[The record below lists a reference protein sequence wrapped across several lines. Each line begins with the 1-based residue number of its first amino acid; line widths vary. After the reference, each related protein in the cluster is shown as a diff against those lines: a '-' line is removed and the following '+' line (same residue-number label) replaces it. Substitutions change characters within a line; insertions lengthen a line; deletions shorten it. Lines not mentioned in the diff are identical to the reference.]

1 MTPNI
6 LYVVIAVGIV
16 IALLIILLLSKRR
29 QPSEKTEALLFD
41 EKKKT
46 QDDDLFEDVEIMA
59 DQDNGPS
66 LEEQFI
72 AETVK
77 NITGDEKRLYKNT
90 YVPTPDGGTH
100 VIHLMLREKNGFY
113 IFRYLSIPYGWIVGQ
128 ESSRWWIH
136 FKSPEE
142 KNYFDNPITAIDDD
156 IKTMLS
162 FFPRTSPEYYHG
174 YVVVDDRCEIREVET
189 DSRIRVIS
197 LSDLPHL
204 LKEDLKQNENV
215 FSESMDR
222 MMSRVLATMKN
233 NVGLEQRLTHLK
245 EEMQEENRQI
255 RKMKDAS
262 EQAVQNTRVCDP
274 SQMSVSQ
281 QKFIDSVRQ
290 KTLEDKKNRPED
302 HFTRAELT
310 LRESLILWRK
320 QQADIE
326 KKEAKAILS
335 DEEIIRIIIVKPR
348 TLKQLQQ
355 ILGLTQEET
364 EKYGNDLLAMIK
376 HMPV

>member
-1 MTPNI
+1 VTPNI
-6 LYVVIAVGIV
+6 LFVGIAVGIAVVLLV
-16 IALLIILLLSKRR
+16 ILIITK
-29 QPSEKTEALLFD
+29 QHHHPEKPETLLFD

-77 NITGDEKRLYKNT
+77 NITEDEKRLYKNT

-113 IFRYLSIPYGWIVGQ
+113 IFRYLNIPYGWIVGE

-189 DSRIRVIS
+189 DTRIRVIS

-204 LKEDLKQNENV
+204 LKEDIKNNADV

-222 MMSRVLATMKN
+222 MMGRVLATMKN

-255 RKMKDAS
+255 RKMRDAS
-262 EQAVQNTRVCDP
+262 EQAVQHTRVCDP
-274 SQMSVSQ
+274 SQMSASR

-290 KTLEDKKNRPED
+290 KTHEEKKIRPED
-302 HFTRAELT
+302 HFTRPELT

-320 QQADIE
+320 QQANIE
-326 KKEAKAILS
+326 KKEAETILS
-335 DEEIIRIIIVKPR
+335 DDEIIRLITVKPR
-348 TLKQLQQ
+348 TLTQLQQ
-355 ILGLTQEET
+355 ILGFTPEEV
-364 EKYGNDLLAMIK
+364 EKYGDDLLAMIK

>member
-1 MTPNI
+1 VTPNN
-6 LYVVIAVGIV
+6 LFVVIAVGIAAVLLV
-16 IALLIILLLSKRR
+16 ILIVTK
-29 QPSEKTEALLFD
+29 QHHHPEKSETLLFD

-77 NITGDEKRLYKNT
+77 NITEDEKRLYKNT

-113 IFRYLSIPYGWIVGQ
+113 IFRYLNIPYGWIVGE

-189 DSRIRVIS
+189 DTRIRVIS

-204 LKEDLKQNENV
+204 LKEDLENNADV

-222 MMSRVLATMKN
+222 MMDRVLATMKN

-255 RKMKDAS
+255 RKMRDAS

-274 SQMSVSQ
+274 SQMSASQ
-281 QKFIDSVRQ
+281 QKFVDSVRQ
-290 KTLEDKKNRPED
+290 KTHEEKKIRPED
-302 HFTRAELT
+302 HFTRPELT

-320 QQADIE
+320 QQANIE
-326 KKEAKAILS
+326 KKEPETILS
-335 DEEIIRIIIVKPR
+335 DDEIIRLITVKPR
-348 TLKQLQQ
+348 TLTQLQQ
-355 ILGLTQEET
+355 ILGFTPGEV
-364 EKYGNDLLAMIK
+364 EKYGDDLLAMIK